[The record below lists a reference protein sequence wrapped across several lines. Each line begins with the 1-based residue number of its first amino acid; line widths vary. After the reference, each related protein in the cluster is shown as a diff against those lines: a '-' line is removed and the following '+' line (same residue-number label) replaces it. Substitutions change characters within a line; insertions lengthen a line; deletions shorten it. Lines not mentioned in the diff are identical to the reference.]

1 MLVYVRIGVQ
11 PDLLRHKP
19 ELMDHRRRHFLQALR
34 ARELVG
40 VGEQI
45 ALKRFGLRRQIRDQ
59 LGLGFGTVQE
69 VGGRSKARVFHRFGD
84 VEHRIA
90 FGDSDTV
97 EVDIAARDAPVDLWQ
112 TRLPLEAILAGLQG
126 WPWVQHVPERE
137 NQFAPDHA
145 RLLQLRGNPARRIPR
160 TQEQRRIGWRG
171 NWDIELPCGPAADGE
186 NNNQKQF
193 NQRAQGSSVKGFQNP
208 RWKTSITTNVL

>member
-1 MLVYVRIGVQ
+1 
-11 PDLLRHKP
+11 
-19 ELMDHRRRHFLQALR
+19 MDHRRRMLLQALR
-34 ARELVG
+34 AREMVG

-45 ALKRFGLRRQIRDQ
+45 ALKRFGLRRKIRDQ

-90 FGDSDTV
+90 FGDCDHV

-126 WPWVQHVPERE
+126 WLWVQHVPERE

-171 NWDIELPCGPAADGE
+171 NWDIELPCGPAPYGE
-186 NNNQKQF
+186 NNNQKQVDPL
-193 NQRAQGSSVKGFQNP
+193 APGSSVTSFHNP
-208 RWKTSITTNVL
+208 LWKTTITTNLLRFTITTCPLI